1 MKVLMTALQPGG
13 GIRTFFRYI
22 YSQPDFKDDTF
33 TLIAPDADGKLSAFL
48 QTNLGQDRFRVISV
62 HSGILDFVRSVRSS
76 LASDNFELLHS
87 HGFSAGLLTQLAI
100 TARKSPPHLMT
111 AHDVFLHSQFTGWK
125 GKARKLAMAQLFSR
139 IDSIH
144 TVTEDAT
151 GNFTTFFPGVR
162 ADRLKPILHGVD
174 TEFFSQ
180 GEPAELRSELGIPAS
195 TPLIGFFGRFMGQ
208 KGFRT
213 LVDAMLAIKQ
223 EGIEPLPRVLTF
235 GWGGFIRED
244 YEYLTNL
251 GMADQ
256 FLQLPATDNMP
267 AMIKA
272 VDMVVMPSRW
282 EACGLLAMEVLSAGV
297 PLLST
302 DCIGLREVVAGSP
315 TRIFSPG
322 SAEGLA
328 AAIKAEIA
336 DPSGGRFLDYQP
348 IAVERF
354 HIGRPAAELRAL
366 YDELAGQTS

>member
-1 MKVLMTALQPGG
+1 MNVLMTALQPGG

-22 YSQPDFKDDTF
+22 YSRPDFKDDTF
-33 TLIAPDADGKLSAFL
+33 TLIAPDADGNLSGFL
-48 QTNLGQDRFRVISV
+48 QAHLGQDRFRVISIR
-62 HSGILDFVRSVRSS
+62 SGKLEFLRRVRSTVAADAFD
-76 LASDNFELLHS
+76 LVHS

-100 TARKSPPHLMT
+100 TARKSPAHLMT
-111 AHDVFLHSQFTGWK
+111 AHDVFLDSQFAGWK
-125 GKARKLAMAQLFSR
+125 GKARKLLMAQIFSR
-139 IDSIH
+139 ISSIH

-151 GNFTTFFPGVR
+151 KNFSHFFPSVP

-180 GEPAELRSELGIPAS
+180 GEPAELRPELGIPAS

-213 LVDAMLAIKQ
+213 LVDTMLAIKQ

-251 GMADQ
+251 GLADQ
-256 FLQLPATDNMP
+256 FVQMPATDNMP

-336 DPSGGRFLDYQP
+336 YPSRDRFLDYQP

-366 YDELAGQTS
+366 YDELVGQTL

>member
-62 HSGILDFVRSVRSS
+62 HSGILDFVRRVRSS
-76 LASDNFELLHS
+76 LASDNFDLLHS
-87 HGFSAGLLTQLAI
+87 HGFGAGLLTQLAI

-111 AHDVFLHSQFTGWK
+111 AHDVFLDSQFTGWK

-213 LVDAMLAIKQ
+213 LVDAIFAIKQ
-223 EGIEPLPRVLTF
+223 EGIEPVPRVLTF

-251 GMADQ
+251 GLADQ
-256 FLQLPATDNMP
+256 FVQMPATDNMP

-336 DPSGGRFLDYQP
+336 DPSGDRFLDYQA

>member
-1 MKVLMTALQPGG
+1 MKVLLTALQPGG

-22 YSQPDFKDDTF
+22 YSQPDFSAVTF
-33 TLIAPDADGKLSAFL
+33 TLIAPDADGKLLEFL
-48 QTNLGQDRFRVISV
+48 QSYLGQDRLHIISV
-62 HSGILDFVRSVRSS
+62 RSGILEFLRTVRSS
-76 LASDNFELLHS
+76 LTSDNFDLLHS
-87 HGFSAGLLTQLAI
+87 HGFGAGLLTQVAK

-111 AHDVFLHSQFTGWK
+111 AHDVFLDSQFNGWK
-125 GKARKLAMAQLFSR
+125 GKASKLAMAQLFSR
-139 IDSIH
+139 IDNIH

-151 GNFTTFFPGVR
+151 KNFSTFFPGVH

-174 TEFFSQ
+174 TDFFSQ
-180 GEPAELRSELGIPAS
+180 GKSADLRSELGIPVS

-213 LVDAMLAIKQ
+213 LVDAILAIKQ

-251 GMADQ
+251 GLADQ
-256 FLQLPATDNMP
+256 FVQMPATDNMP

-336 DPSGGRFLDYQP
+336 NPSGGRFLDYQP

-366 YDELAGQTS
+366 YDELVGQTL

>member
-1 MKVLMTALQPGG
+1 MNVLMTALQPGG

-22 YSQPDFKDDTF
+22 YSQKDFRRDNF
-33 TLIAPDADGKLSAFL
+33 TLIAPDADGKLSEFL
-48 QTNLGQDRFRVISV
+48 QSYLGQDRLRIISAP
-62 HSGILDFVRSVRSS
+62 SGKLEIVRTVRYS
-76 LASDNFELLHS
+76 LTADNFDLLHS
-87 HGFSAGLLTQLAI
+87 HGFGAGLLSQLAI

-111 AHDVFLHSQFTGWK
+111 AHDVFLDSQFCGWK
-125 GKARKLAMAQLFSR
+125 GKVRKMAMAQLFSR
-139 IDSIH
+139 IDRIH

-151 GNFTTFFPGVR
+151 RNFSNFFPGVS

-174 TEFFSQ
+174 TDFFRQ
-180 GEPAELRSELGIPAS
+180 GKPAKLRSELGIPS
-195 TPLIGFFGRFMGQ
+195 TTPLIGFFGRFMGQ

-213 LVDAMLAIKQ
+213 LVDSVSLLRQ
-223 EGIEPLPRVLTF
+223 EGVEPLPLVLTF

-251 GMADQ
+251 GLAGQ
-256 FLQLPATDNMP
+256 FVQMPATDNMP

-328 AAIKAEIA
+328 AAVKAEIV
-336 DPSGGRFLDYQP
+336 DPSRDRFLDYQR

-354 HIGRPAAELRAL
+354 HIGRPAFELRSL
-366 YDELAGQTS
+366 YDELVGQTL

>member
-1 MKVLMTALQPGG
+1 MTALQPGG

-22 YSQPDFKDDTF
+22 YSQPDFNKDTF
-33 TLIAPDADGKLSAFL
+33 TLIAPDPDGTLSEFL
-48 QTNLGQDRFRVISV
+48 RRYVGQDRFRVISTQ
-62 HSGILDFVRSVRSS
+62 SGILDFVRSVRSS
-76 LASDNFELLHS
+76 LIAGHFDLLHS

-111 AHDVFLHSQFTGWK
+111 AHDVFLDSQFTGWK
-125 GKARKLAMAQLFSR
+125 GKARRLAMAQLFSR
-139 IDSIH
+139 MDSIH

-151 GNFTTFFPGVR
+151 ANFSTFFPGVPMG
-162 ADRLKPILHGVD
+162 RLKPILHGVD
-174 TEFFSQ
+174 TAFFSQ
-180 GEPAELRSELGIPAS
+180 GEAAELRSELGIPAS

-213 LVDAMLAIKQ
+213 LVDAILAMKQ
-223 EGIEPLPRVLTF
+223 ERMEPLPQVLTF

-251 GMADQ
+251 GLADQ
-256 FLQLPATDNMP
+256 FIQMPGTDNMP

-336 DPSGGRFLDYQP
+336 NPSKGAFKDYQQTA
-348 IAVERF
+348 IERF
-354 HIGRPAAELRAL
+354 HIGRPARELRAL
-366 YDELAGQTS
+366 YDELVGQTP

>member
-111 AHDVFLHSQFTGWK
+111 AHDVFLDSQFTGWK

-139 IDSIH
+139 VDSIH

-151 GNFTTFFPGVR
+151 GNFSTFFPGVR

-180 GEPAELRSELGIPAS
+180 GEPAELRTELGIPVS

-251 GMADQ
+251 GLADQ
-256 FLQLPATDNMP
+256 FVQMPATDNMP

-336 DPSGGRFLDYQP
+336 DPSGDRFLDYQP

-366 YDELAGQTS
+366 YDELVGQTL